1 MRVIGIDYGEKRVG
15 IALSDPMQIIATAHT
30 IIKHDDNDELV
41 ANEILALIK
50 KNSVSKIVIGLP
62 LNMNGSVGFQ
72 AERVQTF
79 VEYFKQLCDL
89 PIFFEDERES
99 SKQVKEIMKKIK
111 SKDERIDDKAAA
123 IILQNY
129 LDYN

>member
-1 MRVIGIDYGEKRVG
+1 MRALGIDYGEKRVG
-15 IALSDPMQIIATAHT
+15 IALSDPMQILASPRE

-41 ANEILALIK
+41 IEELLKIINKE
-50 KNSVSKIVIGLP
+50 SVSKIIVGLP

-72 AERVQTF
+72 AERVYQF
-79 VEYFKQLCDL
+79 VDSLKTQVSL
-89 PIFFEDERES
+89 PIVFEDERES
-99 SKQVKEIMKKIK
+99 SKKVKEAMKLVK
-111 SKDERIDDKAAA
+111 SKDERIDDRAAA